1 MCAFSLPRQVVLS
14 LALLALA
21 AAGCADRSNSRYIPS
36 EDSARQALE
45 AALTAWQK
53 GQPQPGAIPDAAP
66 AVQAVD
72 SRWQAGDRLQ
82 SFEVVGE
89 EPNIGGPRL
98 FTVRLTMQALPETK
112 TVRYYVVGVDPLW
125 VYREDDY
132 QLPAGM

>member
-1 MCAFSLPRQVVLS
+1 MSAFLIRRLARLS
-14 LALLALA
+14 VCLLAVA
-21 AAGCADRSNSRYIPS
+21 AAGCADRSNARYTPS

-53 GQPQPGAIPDAAP
+53 GQAQPGAIPDATP

-82 SFEVVGE
+82 TFEVVGE
-89 EPNIGGPRL
+89 ESNLGGPRV
-98 FTVRLTMQALPETK
+98 FTVRLTMQAPVATK
-112 TVRYYVVGVDPLW
+112 TLRYYVVGVEPLW

-132 QLPAGM
+132 QQPAGM